1 MFRAIGEFI
10 TFRRMLGPFIL
21 QLLFWA
27 LAVGVVVF
35 GMHDIDPAR
44 PVLGWLL
51 IILTVLG
58 LRLLFEV
65 VLLAFRMYDR
75 LGEIKTVLQSVDEN
89 SRPLAIMVD
98 DEPDRS
104 SGS

>member
-10 TFRRMLGPFIL
+10 TFRRMIGPFIM
-21 QLLFWA
+21 QILFWV

-35 GMHDIDPAR
+35 GMRDLDPAN
-44 PVLGWLL
+44 PVLGWIL
-51 IILTVLG
+51 IVLTVFG
-58 LRLLFEV
+58 LRLLFEL

-75 LGEIKTVLQSVDEN
+75 LGEIKHVLDSVDEQ

-104 SGS
+104 SNN

>member
-35 GMHDIDPAR
+35 GMRDIDPEK

-104 SGS
+104 SRS

>member
-1 MFRAIGEFI
+1 
-10 TFRRMLGPFIL
+10 
-21 QLLFWA
+21 
-27 LAVGVVVF
+27 
-35 GMHDIDPAR
+35 MHDIDPAR

-75 LGEIKTVLQSVDEN
+75 LGEIKNVLESVDEQ

-98 DEPDRS
+98 DEPD
-104 SGS
+104 